1 MTEKI
6 IVLSNTGSF
15 AEARKIARALI
26 DGKLAACVNIVPG
39 VESIY
44 WWQHKVE
51 AAAEWMIVVKTLR
64 SKFDAVQ
71 ETIRALHSYDL
82 PECITLAIEGGLPEY
97 LQWIRDS
104 IES

>member
-1 MTEKI
+1 MTDQI
-6 IVLSNTGSF
+6 IVLSNTGSL
-15 AEARKIARALI
+15 AEARKIAHALI

-44 WWQHKVE
+44 WWQDKVE

-71 ETIRALHSYDL
+71 ETIR
-82 PECITLAIEGGLPEY
+82 
-97 LQWIRDS
+97 
-104 IES
+104 